1 MERLCLVLFI
11 GLVAI
16 VDTSYSIQCTSE
28 KNSCVCK
35 GENFTID
42 VSKMLTFP

>member
-1 MERLCLVLFI
+1 MECLCLVLFI

-28 KNSCVCK
+28 KNCVCK
-35 GENFTID
+35 GDNFTID
-42 VSKMLTFP
+42 VSKILKFP